1 MPYKQKP
8 VEKLYWTIGEV
19 AGELQVN
26 SSVLRY
32 WEKEFGVLRPRRD
45 SKGDRSYTRDD
56 IRKLQMI
63 RYLLKDRG
71 FTIQGARE
79 HLRSDPESTEQLAE
93 LRERLER
100 VRSLLAGVRDQLE
113 NAST

>member
-1 MPYKQKP
+1 MPLKQKS
-8 VEKLYWTIGEV
+8 VEKLYWSIGEV
-19 AGELQVN
+19 AGQLQVN
-26 SSVLRY
+26 TSVLRY

-79 HLRSDPESTEQLAE
+79 HLRSDPESPEQPE
-93 LRERLER
+93 LHP
-100 VRSLLAGVRDQLE
+100 
-113 NAST
+113 